1 MSAPSSCQRIS
12 EFLSGFLDGDL
23 TISQHWEV
31 KLHLEACAAC
41 ARFSA
46 ELAATVSAL
55 HRLRGIV
62 HPDRPPGQPN

>member
-1 MSAPSSCQRIS
+1 MSALSSCQRIS
-12 EFLSGFLDGDL
+12 ELLSGFLDGEL

-41 ARFSA
+41 AQFSA
-46 ELAATVSAL
+46 ELAATVHAI

-62 HPDRPPGQPN
+62 RSGGGPVRPN